1 MFNILESIK
10 ENKPHVILENE
21 TIRVNYDI
29 NVKKYFE
36 NDFQQLREDLQ
47 NLHKLLGNDF
57 NIYVDE
63 NYVTITLI

>member
-1 MFNILESIK
+1 MFNILEAIK

>member
-1 MFNILESIK
+1 MFNISEAIK
-10 ENKPHVILENE
+10 ENKPHVILKNE
-21 TIRVNYDI
+21 TIHVNYDI

-47 NLHKLLGNDF
+47 NLHELLGSDL

-63 NYVTITLI
+63 NHVTITLI